1 MAEDALKIDLSDFQI
16 EATGGEVLPLNRQ
29 VIEGDVSLSFDQVVL
44 PCNAI
49 AVLDR
54 EVTR

>member
-29 VIEGDVSLSFDQVVL
+29 VVEGDVSLSFDQVVL